1 VRKCPPECFHDIWQ
15 ALMIHGP
22 RGDVGPDERTT
33 PGEPGDADLLRA
45 VTQRDPSALMAL
57 YDRYGRLAFGLAY
70 RILGDAGIAEEAVQ
84 DAFWLVWRRAD
95 TFDSSR
101 GSGVRAW
108 LLTIVHHKAIDL
120 RRRHG
125 RATTLDDIDEAAPVH
140 AGPDVW
146 TAVSQ
151 RLERDRVREAV
162 AALPKEQQEA
172 IELAYFD
179 GLSHREIAERTGAPL
194 GTIKGR
200 MRLGLRKLAQALAD
214 GPAP

>member
-1 VRKCPPECFHDIWQ
+1 MASEPDDAALLQGIVRQ
-15 ALMIHGP
+15 
-22 RGDVGPDERTT
+22 
-33 PGEPGDADLLRA
+33 EPA
-45 VTQRDPSALMAL
+45 ALMAL

-70 RILGDAGIAEEAVQ
+70 RTLGDAGIAEEAVQ
-84 DAFWLVWRRAD
+84 DAFMLVWRRAG
-95 TFDSSR
+95 TFDPSR

-125 RATTLDDIDEAAPVH
+125 RATTMDDIDQAESVLAA
-140 AGPDVW
+140 PDVW
-146 TAVSQ
+146 QAVGQ
-151 RLERDRVREAV
+151 HLDRDRVRAAV
-162 AALPKEQQEA
+162 AALPNEQQQA

-200 MRLGLRKLAQALAD
+200 MRLGLRKLAEALAD